1 MSRNEVHIMVSE
13 TPAAKGPIRHSI
25 DEGAAKFGDM
35 EFRCAVLDDETRVIS
50 GSEFMRVMG
59 IYRSG
64 ALSTRRS
71 DDDDLPLPLHLAFKN
86 LRPYI
91 VQDAELVESL
101 RRPIRYR
108 DLGGSVGEGIHAE
121 VLRRICNV
129 WIRAQTDGVLGPSQ
143 EKIADK
149 AKFLLD
155 ALADVAI
162 IAIIDEATGY
172 QKRRAQNALQA
183 ILAAYIAPEL
193 MPWQKRFPNSY
204 YEQIYKVM
212 GWKYDASSTARTAYV
227 GKLTNKLIWDKLP
240 PGVSDEL
247 RRLNP
252 VDPRTGRRKRK
263 HHQLLTD
270 DIGHPH
276 LQNQIMAVTTL
287 MRATPGGNYRFFETL
302 FNNAFP
308 PAQGDL
314 FAALELDKLGK
325 PDADD
330 ELSSWR

>member
-1 MSRNEVHIMVSE
+1 MVAAAP
-13 TPAAKGPIRHSI
+13 TPRKGPIRHSI

-71 DDDDLPLPLHLAFKN
+71 DDDELPLPLHLAFKN

-91 VQDAELVESL
+91 MQDAKLVESL
-101 RRPIRYR
+101 RTPIRYR
-108 DLGGSVGEGIHAE
+108 DQGGSIGEGIDAL
-121 VLRRICNV
+121 VLRRICSV
-129 WIRAQTDGVLGPSQ
+129 WVRAQADGVLGPSQ

-149 AKFLLD
+149 AKRLLD

-172 QKRRAQNALQA
+172 QKRRAQNALQT

-212 GWKYDASSTARTAYV
+212 GWKYDASSTLRTAYV

-240 PGVSDEL
+240 PGVAQQL
-247 RRLNP
+247 GRLNP
-252 VDPRTGRRKRK
+252 VDPKTGRRKRK

-276 LQNQIMAVTTL
+276 LQNQI
-287 MRATPGGNYRFFETL
+287 
-302 FNNAFP
+302 
-308 PAQGDL
+308 
-314 FAALELDKLGK
+314 
-325 PDADD
+325 
-330 ELSSWR
+330 

>member
-1 MSRNEVHIMVSE
+1 VPCLLNPSS
-13 TPAAKGPIRHSI
+13 
-25 DEGAAKFGDM
+25 
-35 EFRCAVLDDETRVIS
+35 
-50 GSEFMRVMG
+50 
-59 IYRSG
+59 
-64 ALSTRRS
+64 S
-71 DDDDLPLPLHLAFKN
+71 DK
-86 LRPYI
+86 
-91 VQDAELVESL
+91 S
-101 RRPIRYR
+101 
-108 DLGGSVGEGIHAE
+108 GGSVGEGIDARI
-121 VLRRICNV
+121 LRRICNV
-129 WIRAQTDGVLGPSQ
+129 WVRAQADGVLGPSQ

-149 AKFLLD
+149 AQLLLN

-172 QKRRAQNALQA
+172 QKRRAHNALQA

-240 PGVSDEL
+240 PGVAQEL

-252 VDPRTGRRKRK
+252 VDPTTGRRKRK

-270 DIGHPH
+270 DVGHPH

-287 MRATPGGNYRFFETL
+287 MRATPPGGYRFFEVL

-314 FAALELDKLGK
+314 FAALELDKLGSPMRMNFQFDGK
-325 PDADD
+325 P
-330 ELSSWR
+330 

>member
-1 MSRNEVHIMVSE
+1 
-13 TPAAKGPIRHSI
+13 
-25 DEGAAKFGDM
+25 M

-64 ALSTRRS
+64 ALSTRRGNNEE
-71 DDDDLPLPLHLAFKN
+71 LPLPLHLAFKN
-86 LRPYI
+86 LRSYI
-91 VQDAELVESL
+91 MEDVDLVESL
-101 RRPIRYR
+101 RTPIRYR
-108 DLGGSVGEGIHAE
+108 DQGGSVGEGIDAR

-129 WIRAQTDGVLGPSQ
+129 WVRAQADGVLGPSQ

-149 AKFLLD
+149 AQLLLN

-172 QKRRAQNALQA
+172 QKRRAHNALQA

-240 PGVSDEL
+240 PGVAQEL

-252 VDPRTGRRKRK
+252 VDPTTGRRKRK

-270 DIGHPH
+270 DVGHPH

-287 MRATPGGNYRFFETL
+287 MRATPAGGYRFFEVL

-308 PAQGDL
+308 PTQGDL
-314 FAALELDKLGK
+314 FTALELDQLGK
-325 PDADD
+325 PDAD
-330 ELSSWR
+330 ELFT

>member
-1 MSRNEVHIMVSE
+1 MALR
-13 TPAAKGPIRHSI
+13 KGPIRHSI
-25 DEGAAKFGDM
+25 DEGIAQFGDM
-35 EFRCAVLDDETRVIS
+35 EFRCAVLDDGTRVIS

-64 ALSTRRS
+64 ALSTRRGN
-71 DDDDLPLPLHLAFKN
+71 DEELPLPLHLAFKN

-91 VQDAELVESL
+91 MEDVELVESL
-101 RRPIRYR
+101 RTPIRYR
-108 DLGGSVGEGIHAE
+108 DQGGSIGEGIPAQ

-129 WIRAQTDGVLGPSQ
+129 WVRAQADRVLGPSQ

-149 AKFLLD
+149 AQILLN

-193 MPWQKRFPNSY
+193 MPWQKRFPNFY

-212 GWKYDASSTARTAYV
+212 GWKYDASSTLRTAYV

-240 PGVSDEL
+240 PGVAEEL

-252 VDPRTGRRKRK
+252 IDPTTGRRKRK

-270 DIGHPH
+270 DVGHPH
-276 LQNQIMAVTTL
+276 LQNQITAVTTL
-287 MRATPGGNYRFFETL
+287 MRATPPGNYRFFEVL
-302 FNNAFP
+302 LNNAFP
-308 PAQGDL
+308 PVQGDL
-314 FAALELDKLGK
+314 FAALELDKLGR

-330 ELSSWR
+330 ELST

>member
-1 MSRNEVHIMVSE
+1 MRNCL
-13 TPAAKGPIRHSI
+13 
-25 DEGAAKFGDM
+25 GAPFSLQELSTLHYAGCRAGRILED
-35 EFRCAVLDDETRVIS
+35 ADPIS
-50 GSEFMRVMG
+50 GPRRQRWG
-59 IYRSG
+59 GHPGTGLAPDLQCLGTRTSG
-64 ALSTRRS
+64 WGARPVSR
-71 DDDDLPLPLHLAFKN
+71 KN
-86 LRPYI
+86 CR
-91 VQDAELVESL
+91 
-101 RRPIRYR
+101 
-108 DLGGSVGEGIHAE
+108 
-121 VLRRICNV
+121 
-129 WIRAQTDGVLGPSQ
+129 
-143 EKIADK
+143 K
-149 AKFLLD
+149 AKILLD

-227 GKLTNKLIWDKLP
+227 GKLTNKLIWNKLP
-240 PGVSDEL
+240 PGVAEEL
-247 RRLNP
+247 RRRNP
-252 VDPRTGRRKRK
+252 VDPSTGRRKRK

-276 LQNQIMAVTTL
+276 LHNQIMAVTTL
-287 MRATPGGNYRFFETL
+287 MRATPPGNYRFFEVI

-314 FAALELDKLGK
+314 FAALELDELGN
-325 PDADD
+325 PDAND
-330 ELSSWR
+330 ELSC

>member
-1 MSRNEVHIMVSE
+1 MSYLVSK
-13 TPAAKGPIRHSI
+13 APIRHSI
-25 DEGAAKFGDM
+25 DEGIAKFGEM
-35 EFRCAVLDDETRVIS
+35 EFRCAVLDDEARVIS

-59 IYRSG
+59 LYRSG
-64 ALSTRRS
+64 GLSTRRN
-71 DDDDLPLPLHLAFKN
+71 DDDELPRLPLHLAFKN

-91 VQDAELVESL
+91 AQDVELVDSL
-101 RRPIRYR
+101 RAPIRYR
-108 DLGGSVGEGIHAE
+108 DQRGSVGEGIPAQ

-129 WIRAQTDGVLGPSQ
+129 WVRAQSDGVLGPSQ
-143 EKIADK
+143 ELIADK
-149 AKFLLD
+149 AKILLD

-212 GWKYDASSTARTAYV
+212 GWKYDASSTARTSYV

-240 PGVSDEL
+240 PGVANQL
-247 RRLNP
+247 RQLNP
-252 VDPRTGRRKRK
+252 VDPTTKRRKRK

-287 MRATPGGNYRFFETL
+287 MRATPSGNYRFFETL
-302 FNNAFP
+302 FNSAFP

-314 FAALELDKLGK
+314 FAALELDELGN
-325 PDADD
+325 PDADN
-330 ELSSWR
+330 EN

>member
-1 MSRNEVHIMVSE
+1 MSNAVATV
-13 TPAAKGPIRHSI
+13 PAPCKGPIRHSI
-25 DEGAAKFGDM
+25 DEGAAQFGDM

-50 GSEFMRVMG
+50 GAEFMRVMG

-71 DDDDLPLPLHLAFKN
+71 DDEELPLPLHLAFKN

-91 VQDAELVESL
+91 MEDGDLVHSL
-101 RRPIRYR
+101 RTPIRYR
-108 DLGGSVGEGIHAE
+108 DLGGSIGEGIDAR

-129 WIRAQTDGVLGPSQ
+129 WVRAQADGVLGPSQ
-143 EKIADK
+143 EKIA
-149 AKFLLD
+149 ARAQLLLD

-172 QKRRAQNALQA
+172 QKRRALNALQA

-240 PGVSDEL
+240 PGVAHQL

-252 VDPRTGRRKRK
+252 VDPATGRRKRK

-270 DIGHPH
+270 DVGHPH

-287 MRATPGGNYRFFETL
+287 MRATPPGNYRFFETL

-308 PAQGDL
+308 PSQGDL
-314 FAALELDKLGK
+314 FAALELDQLGK
-325 PDADD
+325 PDLD
-330 ELSSWR
+330 ELSA

>member
-1 MSRNEVHIMVSE
+1 MAEVIAAA
-13 TPAAKGPIRHSI
+13 PAPRKGPIRHSI
-25 DEGAAKFGDM
+25 DEGTAKFGDM

-71 DDDDLPLPLHLAFKN
+71 EDEGLPLPLHLAFKN

-91 VQDAELVESL
+91 MQDVELVESL
-101 RRPIRYR
+101 RTPIRYR
-108 DLGGSVGEGIHAE
+108 DQGGSVGEGIHAE

-129 WIRAQTDGVLGPSQ
+129 WLRAQADGVLGPSQ
-143 EKIADK
+143 EKIADR
-149 AKFLLD
+149 AKLLLD

-172 QKRRAQNALQA
+172 QKRRAQNALQI
-183 ILAAYIAPEL
+183 ILASYIAPEL

-240 PGVSDEL
+240 PGIAAEL

-252 VDPRTGRRKRK
+252 VDPETKRRKRK

-270 DIGHPH
+270 DVGHPH
-276 LQNQIMAVTTL
+276 LHNQIMAVTTL
-287 MRATPGGNYRFFETL
+287 MRATPPGNYRFFETL
-302 FNNAFP
+302 FNSAFP

-314 FAALELDKLGK
+314 FAALELEKLGK
-325 PDADD
+325 PDD
-330 ELSSWR
+330 EDEEVN

>member
-1 MSRNEVHIMVSE
+1 MATAIIKS
-13 TPAAKGPIRHSI
+13 PIRHSI
-25 DEGAAKFGDM
+25 DEGIAKFGDM
-35 EFRCAVLDDETRVIS
+35 EFRCAVLDDEARVIS

-64 ALSTRRS
+64 GLSTRRH
-71 DDDDLPLPLHLAFKN
+71 DDDEIRLPLHLAFKN

-91 VQDAELVESL
+91 VQDVELIVSL
-101 RRPIRYR
+101 QSPIRYR
-108 DLGGSVGEGIHAE
+108 DQGGSIGEGIPAQ

-129 WIRAQTDGVLGPSQ
+129 WVRAQGDGVLGPSQ

-149 AKFLLD
+149 ARLLLD

-172 QKRRAQNALQA
+172 QRRRAQNALQT

-204 YEQIYKVM
+204 YEQIFKVM
-212 GWKYDASSTARTAYV
+212 GWRYDASSTARTAYV
-227 GKLTNKLIWDKLP
+227 GKLTNKLIWEKLP
-240 PGVSDEL
+240 PGIADEL

-252 VDPRTGRRKRK
+252 VDPTTGRRKRK

-276 LQNQIMAVTTL
+276 LHNQIMAVTTL
-287 MRATPGGNYRFFETL
+287 MRATPPGNYRFFETL
-302 FNNAFP
+302 FNSAFP
-308 PAQGDL
+308 PAQGNL
-314 FAALELDKLGK
+314 FAVLELEKLGN
-325 PDADD
+325 PDAGN
-330 ELSSWR
+330 ELST